1 MGQNTKCPLHGNDH
15 PDFLCPNKERLAT
28 ANRVVQIM
36 DCKLHGPVHA
46 NCMCPKR
53 DPLECARE
61 MLGFV
66 LKKKEDVDAW
76 FLRPHPAFDGK
87 IPQYYIDGGRAD
99 VVFDLVCDM
108 ITGNP
113 D

>member
-1 MGQNTKCPLHGNDH
+1 MGQNTKCPLHGNNH

-28 ANRVVQIM
+28 ANRVIQIM

-46 NCMCPKR
+46 NCMCPSR
-53 DPLECARE
+53 DPIECMRE
-61 MLGFV
+61 MLGFI
-66 LKKKEDVDAW
+66 LLEGKEVDAW
-76 FLRPHPAFDGK
+76 LLRPQHSLGGRT
-87 IPQYYIDGGRAD
+87 PQYYIDGGRAD